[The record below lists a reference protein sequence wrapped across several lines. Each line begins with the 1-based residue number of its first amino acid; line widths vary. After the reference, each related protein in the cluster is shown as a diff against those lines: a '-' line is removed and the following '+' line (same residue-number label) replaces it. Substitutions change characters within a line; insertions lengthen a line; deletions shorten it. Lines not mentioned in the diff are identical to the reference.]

1 MWDGIV
7 AAEEMVYSSLPSLQ
21 CNREILL
28 NFLKWFVIFLFVPCC
43 VCIMSHSM
51 HFQAGY
57 VTLVDK
63 VSVSSGR
70 MKGFVFTK

>member
-1 MWDGIV
+1 MQSGDFV
-7 AAEEMVYSSLPSLQ
+7 EFFEFV
-21 CNREILL
+21 R
-28 NFLKWFVIFLFVPCC
+28 NFAFVLCYA
-43 VCIMSHSM
+43 CIMSHSV